1 MLTVLGGPGPEI
13 ILRVDLF
20 QPGVRV
26 QVLITLTTDSGQ
38 SEEATL
44 IFISTG

>member
-13 ILRVDLF
+13 ILRVDRYS
-20 QPGVRV
+20 PGVRV
-26 QVLITLTTDSGQ
+26 RVLITLTTDNGQ

-44 IFISTG
+44 TFISTC